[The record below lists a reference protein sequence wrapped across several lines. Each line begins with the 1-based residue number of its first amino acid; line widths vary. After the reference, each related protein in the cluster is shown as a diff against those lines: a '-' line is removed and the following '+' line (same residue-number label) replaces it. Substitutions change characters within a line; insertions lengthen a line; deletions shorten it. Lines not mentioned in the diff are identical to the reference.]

1 MRGLLA
7 LLLLSSAAW
16 CENWPQW
23 RGPMGT
29 GVSAEKG
36 LPTEWSRT
44 QNIAWRSSLARL
56 GVSSP
61 VVWGDRIFVTYEN
74 GETLV
79 LRSGRKPEI
88 LARYKLDLRVIA
100 SPAISDGRIYMRG
113 DRELVAI
120 QTGKR

>member
-7 LLLLSSAAW
+7 SFLLLSSAAW

-23 RGPMGT
+23 RGPLGT

-44 QNIAWRSSLARL
+44 QNIAWRSPLTEL

-61 VVWGDRIFVTYEN
+61 VVWGDKVFITYQVGASALRTGNHPTFVQDGN
-74 GETLV
+74 PAAQGETPI
-79 LRSGRKPEI
+79 GG
-88 LARYKLDLRVIA
+88 ARPGKL
-100 SPAISDGRIYMRG
+100 
-113 DRELVAI
+113 
-120 QTGKR
+120 